1 VNLKQLEYFVR
12 VAELGSFSRAAPVL
26 DVAQPVLS
34 RQLRLLETELGCA
47 LLRRTGRGVVLTE
60 AGKLLVE
67 RATGILQLVQ
77 QARADLEERREEP
90 TGRVVIGLPPS
101 LGRMLTLSLVAG
113 FRSSLANARLVIVE
127 GLSSYLL
134 EWIATGRVDLALV
147 HNPEP
152 QTSIDIQPIL
162 EEPLCLVGPTRYR
175 SRRGSRAAAR
185 AEVPVPFADL
195 PQYSLVMTDR
205 SQAIRRQVE
214 AQAVLSGV
222 ALRIEW
228 EVSGVPAILDMVRA
242 GYGYAVL
249 SRGAVFASGVP
260 LAFSVRPIEQPAL
273 LSKLCLA
280 SPARKPTTPLVR
292 HATRMLR
299 DLAQAAVNQPQTL
312 ISLR

>member
-1 VNLKQLEYFVR
+1 MNLKQLEYFVR

-60 AGKLLVE
+60 AGKLLLE

-162 EEPLCLVGPTRYR
+162 EEPLCLVGPARYR
-175 SRRGSRAAAR
+175 LRRGSRAAAR
-185 AEVPVPFADL
+185 AELPVPFADL

-249 SRGAVFASGVP
+249 TRGAVFASGVP
-260 LAFSVRPIEQPAL
+260 LAFSVRPIEQPPL

-312 ISLR
+312 ISLS